1 MLRIIFSSFITGL
14 VCLLTPAAHAA
25 SSDSPVGTWATQIV
39 GKDQGVC
46 YLTFSDNFAIAGY
59 GIAVDALGPFLMAGT
74 WNLDK
79 KGKLVGG
86 FTQFIDGGSA
96 GANLEGKVN
105 NNKLRANVSS
115 TEGPF
120 NLKGSPAS
128 DIADLNGLWNAKV
141 KQNGKPFYVTINTS
155 LSTNIPAW
163 FDLTG
168 TGVNNTGSF
177 TLSGGLVIT
186 PDNRVAAYTV
196 YDYGI
201 ATETNAFTGKLV
213 KGGKKLVL
221 RGRTDN
227 KQPVSLRAERTQAGN

>member
-1 MLRIIFSSFITGL
+1 MLRTILLSFFTAS
-14 VCLLTPAAHAA
+14 VCLAG

-39 GKDQGVC
+39 GRDHGVC
-46 YLTFSDNFAIAGY
+46 YLTFSNNFVVTGY

-74 WNLDK
+74 WDLDK

-96 GANLEGKVN
+96 GARLDGKVN
-105 NNKLRANVSS
+105 NNKLRAHVKS

-120 NLKGSPAS
+120 NFKGEPAD

-141 KQNGKPFYVTINTS
+141 KQNGKPFYMTFDAT
-155 LSTNIPAW
+155 LSTNVPAW

-168 TGVNNTGSF
+168 TGVNDTGSF

-186 PDNRVAAYTV
+186 PDNRVAAYTF
-196 YDYGI
+196 YDYGTS
-201 ATETNAFTGKLV
+201 TETDAFTGKLV
-213 KGGKKLVL
+213 KRGRKLVL
-221 RGRTDN
+221 RGRNEN
-227 KQPVSLRAERTQAGN
+227 KQPVSLRAERAASGN